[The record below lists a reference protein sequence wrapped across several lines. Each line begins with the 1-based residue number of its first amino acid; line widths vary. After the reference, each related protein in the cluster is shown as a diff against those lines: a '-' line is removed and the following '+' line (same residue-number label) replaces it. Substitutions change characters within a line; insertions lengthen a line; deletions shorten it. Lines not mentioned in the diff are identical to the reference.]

1 MTTPLRLGATL
12 AGLLALAACSDG
24 PPAAVGPA
32 DIAADAP
39 DEAQETIAPGAE
51 GLYQGDPLA
60 GPDLD
65 PSDDPL

>member
-1 MTTPLRLGATL
+1 MSSAIKTGLLLATL
-12 AGLLALAACSDG
+12 TLAACSDG

-39 DEAQETIAPGAE
+39 NEAQETIAPGPD
-51 GLYQGDPLA
+51 GLYEGDPLA

-65 PSDDPL
+65 PSADPL